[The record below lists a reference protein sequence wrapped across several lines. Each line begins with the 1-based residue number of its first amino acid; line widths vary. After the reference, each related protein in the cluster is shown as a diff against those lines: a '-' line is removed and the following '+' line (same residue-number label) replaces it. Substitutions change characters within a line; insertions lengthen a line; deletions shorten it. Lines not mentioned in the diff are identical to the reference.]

1 MLNLKSFEEFVT
13 KYAQESLKICN
24 RLNEGIEYESN
35 IYGNILNISD
45 KTCLVIN
52 DYLLALEMEEK
63 KNDVYCLY
71 YDNSDSDITKDLP
84 QNYQFVD
91 LSQNIGD
98 IRKQISKIFDK
109 VWKLKKDLVFD
120 YIVNVP
126 PQTQK
131 GLEYKLIA
139 DVNSFIFCYPFL
151 KLNGKKSTKEE
162 RGERV
167 IIYRRGKSVY
177 YSFDESNVMDEFD
190 RLIYDCRGINF
201 KRGRKISS
209 SEWSKFDNKDKSTR
223 YLVAVF
229 SEDEEDDAI
238 NNRNQESVDLDEEDY
253 SWDPAVGRDDDHPFV
268 GMSEPKIYAFSSKEV
283 NEALKNYSE
292 GDCIK
297 VGDTNRTVARRL
309 SEWREKFPDLV
320 RIKSWDAVLDGC
332 GEGIDGKIFRDY
344 TIHKLLTHEVNDEY
358 HKEGKKISNVK
369 IEEFPDDFIEKKR
382 YSNEFF
388 RNCTKDDVDHAIEIL
403 KERCK
408 ENRSKFLYDLK
419 DNSGKGDDAIL
430 PSHDKH
436 GGFVDRK
443 IQKDTID
450 GFVKALKAGKK
461 KMLMYA
467 VMRFGKT
474 YVACRCAQ
482 RMENN
487 RFTVIVTAKPG
498 VRNEWTGTVNP
509 NDEFAGYDMYDA
521 TDKKGSLSE
530 MLNKWAEG
538 KEGAEPTLESYFS
551 FDENKDKHIMLFSS
565 LQDLFGD
572 TKSMKMKSDVKEKHK
587 CFKDFP
593 VDLLIIDECHYGTQT
608 GNYGAVIKEK
618 ENPQLKEFTKTLNLT
633 KVVKLYLSGTPYD
646 LLLDDKFNDDEI
658 ISTIGFMNI
667 IDAKN
672 AWDKEHK
679 DAIEAGDEKW
689 ENNPYFGTP
698 EMLEFGYNLEDFKLS
713 EYSDDYN
720 TTFEQLF
727 LCHKVDE
734 KGNEVGKDAAGRW
747 DFVHKQDVK
756 DIFEIL
762 DGSKDKEGLVSFLDV
777 PEIKKGNMCKHIVI
791 TLPNTNC
798 CDALE
803 DLLIDEREN
812 LKNLGEYKI
821 IKASTANGDI
831 DTEKVKKLID
841 SHVKAGNKTITLTCD
856 RLLTGVTIKPWDT
869 MFFMKDCNSA
879 QEYDQAKFRIMTPY
893 VKNVKSIDID
903 ENGNPMKGDSTK
915 VNMKPQVLFVDF
927 LQNRIVEMKIRRY
940 EAEAASEGS
949 DDYSEK
955 ELGEKIKRE
964 KGSITLLLLKNG
976 KFVSGSS
983 ADVGK
988 IVLDIREKR
997 ATAMSFDEVLNKTN
1011 ELSDPSQE
1019 EIEYMLEHEIKR
1031 TTGDKSPSKTTVE
1044 LRKKLEK
1051 TKITGEDT
1059 GDSDSDSDEDE
1070 EKVTRT
1076 TLAERMKK
1084 KKEEDPTGYK
1094 KLVKVIKEARKTII
1108 KDILMYILLKNR
1120 GNKSKIA
1127 GTDEIDEN
1135 GEEDTKMST
1144 IDKFNDL
1151 RDSFHHFSWFNEET
1165 KKRESFDRP
1174 DVPKTPADKIPSQ
1187 MKENDKI
1194 ICSIFCEDLDIKEPD
1209 YDDPHKVSDTVNEI
1223 WETILAWWNIIKR
1236 NRHDKGLVLR
1246 SMSNMQVKY
1255 KKLEKNG
1262 VNKFESLRG
1271 VLSKYSRL
1279 GETEV
1284 ITPPE
1289 VCPKL
1294 FEDVV
1299 IFKQK
1304 DNPLILDCYGGK
1316 IGEVFNEIQ
1325 NNEKF
1330 KNLSKEKKI
1339 NSYYLICRT
1348 RNIAELNF
1356 FVIKNYLTGTHE
1368 SKRKWFNKHILI
1380 YDPNKNISTKVSPA
1394 LTEKFETFSEFMRLF
1409 KEGKYLLEK
1418 KEKEESTK
1426 FEEEGGLWRLKQA
1439 IENKWPG
1446 MKFNIVVGNPPYGV
1460 RTDYTHLK
1468 IMKTILPLCTD
1479 KLTFIMP
1486 SKPIIQQLENDGV
1499 WMKMFKEAVCT
1510 DIQTIKKGTFKNT
1523 NMDAT
1528 AIYYCDRK
1536 IKDTEKCCKKLNVED
1551 TLYSSVSDEGRIFID
1566 GFQKF
1571 YNSGNKSIKPLI
1583 GWDRRNKNTYPKLI
1597 KSGKYY
1603 LSVNRAGVKPGTGIP
1618 NWISGELERLGILDS
1633 DNEIKDLSIREKQI
1647 NILECPNEKYAKNLQ
1662 LLLLKS
1668 NVFKYSLWLQEVNQ
1682 EMKQRVFKYV
1692 PAIDYTE
1699 IDTDE
1704 KLLSKCGFSND
1715 EIEKI
1720 LNYLKNFEFKTSR
1733 NDTIRDYTGDIIKSP
1748 VEQKKVESTLYFSAT
1763 DEENSE
1769 VEDTTETD
1777 SAYDLGESLPKS
1789 IYDLDLERLK
1799 PDAEESEKYKEQDLK
1814 DAYPDQYDR
1823 YENSS
1828 NPYDYSFRY
1837 WLYLKVKGED

>member
-1 MLNLKSFEEFVT
+1 MLNLKSFEAFVE
-13 KYAQESLKICN
+13 KYAKETLKIHN

-71 YDNSDSDITKDLP
+71 YDNSDPDTTKDLP
-84 QNYQFVD
+84 QNFQFID
-91 LSQNIGD
+91 LSQNIDD

-109 VWKLKKDLVFD
+109 VWKLKKNLVFD

-162 RGERV
+162 RGEKV
-167 IIYRRGKSVY
+167 IIYRRGKSIY

-201 KRGRKISS
+201 KRGRKVSS

-229 SEDEEDDAI
+229 EEDEEDDAI

-283 NEALKNYSE
+283 NDVLKGRSE
-292 GDCIK
+292 GESIK
-297 VGDTNRTVARRL
+297 VGDTNRTVSRRL

-320 RIKSWDAVLDGC
+320 RIKSWDAVLSGC

-358 HKEGKKISNVK
+358 HKEGKKISHVE
-369 IEEFPDDFIEKKR
+369 IEEFPDDFKANNR
-382 YSNEFF
+382 YSKEFF
-388 RNCTKDDVDHAIEIL
+388 RDCTKDDVDHAIEIL

-419 DNSGKGDDAIL
+419 DNTGKGDDAIL

-436 GGFVDRK
+436 GGFVDRD
-443 IQKDTID
+443 IQAETIKE
-450 GFVKALKAGKK
+450 FEKALKAGKK

-482 RMENN
+482 KMPDN

-509 NDEFAGYDMYDA
+509 NDEFVGYDMYDA
-521 TDKKGSLSE
+521 TDKKGGLSE
-530 MLNKWAEG
+530 MLNKWAET

-551 FDENKDKHIMLFSS
+551 YPENKDKHIMLFSS

-572 TKSMKMKSDVKEKHK
+572 TKSMKIKKDVKEKHM

-608 GNYGAVIKEK
+608 GNFGAVIKEK
-618 ENPQLKEFTKTLNLT
+618 INPQLVEFTKTLNLT

-658 ISTIGFMNI
+658 IATKGFMDI

-672 AWDKEHK
+672 KWDKEHK
-679 DAIEAGDEKW
+679 EAIERGDEKW
-689 ENNPYFGTP
+689 EDNPYFGTP

-727 LCHKVDE
+727 LCHKVDD
-734 KGNEVGKDAAGRW
+734 KGNEVEKDKPGKWEFIHR
-747 DFVHKQDVK
+747 QDIE

-762 DGSKDKEGLVSFLDV
+762 DGSKSKEGLVSFLDV

-803 DLLIDEREN
+803 DLLIEKRNEFSN
-812 LKNLGEYKI
+812 FGEYKI

-831 DTEKVKKLID
+831 DTEKVKRLID
-841 SHVKAGNKTITLTCD
+841 SHIKAGNKTITLTCD

-893 VKNVKSIDID
+893 VKKVKSIDID
-903 ENGNPMKGDSTK
+903 ESGNPKKGDVTK

-927 LQNRIVEMKIRRY
+927 LQNRIVEMKLRRY
-940 EAEAASEGS
+940 EAEAAAEGS

-955 ELGEKIKRE
+955 ELREKIKKE

-976 KFVSGSS
+976 KFVSGNS

-988 IVLDIREKR
+988 IVMDIREKR
-997 ATAMSFDEVLNKTN
+997 ATAMTFDEVLNESN
-1011 ELSDPSQE
+1011 GLSDPSQE

-1031 TTGDKSPSKTTVE
+1031 TTGDRSPSKTTVE
-1044 LRKKLEK
+1044 LRKDLEK
-1051 TKITGEDT
+1051 TKVTGKDT
-1059 GDSDSDSDEDE
+1059 GDSDSDENE

-1076 TLAERMKK
+1076 TLAERMRK

-1094 KLVKVIKEARKTII
+1094 KLVRVIKEARKTII

-1135 GEEDTKMST
+1135 GEEDTNLST

-1151 RDSFHHFSWFNEET
+1151 RDSFHHFSWFNEEK

-1174 DVPKTPADKIPSQ
+1174 DLPKTPADKIPSQ

-1209 YDDPHKVSDTVNEI
+1209 YDDPYKVSDTVNEI

-1236 NRHDKGLVLR
+1236 NRHEKSLVLR
-1246 SMSNMQVKY
+1246 SMANMQVKY
-1255 KKLEKNG
+1255 KRFEKSG
-1262 VNKFESLRG
+1262 VDKFESLRN

-1284 ITPPE
+1284 VTPPE

-1294 FEDVV
+1294 FENVV
-1299 IFKQK
+1299 IFNKK
-1304 DNPLILDCYGGK
+1304 DSPLILDCYGGK

-1325 NNEKF
+1325 KNEKF
-1330 KNLSKEKKI
+1330 KNLSKDKKV

-1348 RNIAELNF
+1348 RSIAELNF
-1356 FVIKNYLTGTHE
+1356 FVIKNYLSGTHE
-1368 SKRKWFNKHILI
+1368 KKRKWFNEHILI
-1380 YDPNKNISTKVSPA
+1380 YDPSKDIKEDTSV
-1394 LTEKFETFSEFMRLF
+1394 LTEKFETFSEFMKSF
-1409 KEGKYLLEK
+1409 KDGKYLLEK
-1418 KEKEESTK
+1418 RMKSESKK
-1426 FEEEGGLWRLKQA
+1426 FEEEGGLWKFKEA
-1439 IENKWPG
+1439 IENKWKD
-1446 MKFNIVVGNPPYGV
+1446 MKFDIIVGNPPYEYKGAG
-1460 RTDYTHLK
+1460 TLHLK
-1468 IMKTILPLCTD
+1468 IMKTVLDFCTD

-1486 SKPIIQQLENDGV
+1486 SKPITQQLDREGN
-1499 WMKMFKEAVCT
+1499 WYKMFKSAVCT
-1510 DIQTIKKGTFKNT
+1510 DVTTVKKGTFANT
-1523 NMDAT
+1523 NMDDT
-1528 AIYYCDRK
+1528 AIYYIDRK
-1536 IKDTEKCCKKLNVED
+1536 PGAIFSDKFEVDNKIYNAINNEVHKL
-1551 TLYSSVSDEGRIFID
+1551 FID
-1566 GFQKF
+1566 KLSKIKSYKIYANLHDATEPSIQRAK
-1571 YNSGNKSIKPLI
+1571 KSIKD
-1583 GWDRRNKNTYPKLI
+1583 GY
-1597 KSGKYY
+1597 YY
-1603 LSVNRAGVKPGTGIP
+1603 LNVNRANGSCGGKL
-1618 NWISGELERLGILDS
+1618 ISGTLVDIGILTAQEELKFLETRTEVL
-1633 DNEIKDLSIREKQI
+1633 NIIK
-1647 NILECPNEKYAKNLQ
+1647 CPTKEYGENFKNLMINGKV
-1662 LLLLKS
+1662 LR
-1668 NVFKYSLWLQEVNQ
+1668 YGLWLTQTNQ
-1682 EMKQRVFKYV
+1682 NIYTAQFRYV
-1692 PAIDYTE
+1692 PDVDYTT

-1704 KLLSKCGFSND
+1704 KLLKMCGFTSD
-1715 EIEKI
+1715 EIVQVMKY
-1720 LNYLKNFEFKTSR
+1720 LNDFDFSQNRNELVRGTKEEPSSSPSSSEPSKSPSEMTLDELKVEFKKDYDEWSKSDEEEDFETWLKNKYPGMF
-1733 NDTIRDYTGDIIKSP
+1733 IRK
-1748 VEQKKVESTLYFSAT
+1748 
-1763 DEENSE
+1763 DE
-1769 VEDTTETD
+1769 D
-1777 SAYDLGESLPKS
+1777 
-1789 IYDLDLERLK
+1789 
-1799 PDAEESEKYKEQDLK
+1799 
-1814 DAYPDQYDR
+1814 
-1823 YENSS
+1823 
-1828 NPYDYSFRY
+1828 
-1837 WLYLKVKGED
+1837 